1 MQDTCT
7 RNIHTETHTYTST
20 RTTARAVRKAFRP
33 LAPNLGT
40 CIIVLSLRALLRN
53 GIVRRVAATR
63 RIRPRESSLRRED
76 GTSLASNEFF
86 FSGSSGTKFA
96 ERARNA
102 RGFRPTVP
110 ARSVPA
116 ARCASYKKK
125 KLKLQSQSQCLK
137 CVLRCANP
145 VIERELSRAQTDCN
159 ANVERCL
166 TETKVQARHPGGP
179 GGGAAP
185 TDIRRPEETRGGT
198 IC

>member
-1 MQDTCT
+1 MMQDTCT

-86 FSGSSGTKFA
+86 LAAPQERNSRNERGTREGSARRFPRGRFPPPDA
-96 ERARNA
+96 RAI
-102 RGFRPTVP
+102 
-110 ARSVPA
+110 
-116 ARCASYKKK
+116 KKK
-125 KLKLQSQSQCLK
+125 KTQITKSIAVPEM
-137 CVLRCANP
+137 CVTMC
-145 VIERELSRAQTDCN
+145 
-159 ANVERCL
+159 
-166 TETKVQARHPGGP
+166 
-179 GGGAAP
+179 
-185 TDIRRPEETRGGT
+185 
-198 IC
+198 

>member
-1 MQDTCT
+1 MYTKHT
-7 RNIHTETHTYTST
+7 HRNTHIHINTYNSARCPQGFSTS
-20 RTTARAVRKAFRP
+20 RAESRYVHYCAFPPSSPPERNRPPRRGHPADSTARIFSEKR
-33 LAPNLGT
+33 T
-40 CIIVLSLRALLRN
+40 
-53 GIVRRVAATR
+53 
-63 RIRPRESSLRRED
+63 D